1 MKAVVSWSR
10 SKVLLACAL
19 TPAVAGCAVLVAVGT
34 GSNASASSTP
44 AVTQS
49 DYSALG
55 GTSIG
60 DASALMPPSASAGE
74 GNRPIGSSATVLNLG
89 KPNLVVTIT
98 RSSEGGVCVFVER
111 HGARGGGGSC
121 GTAALLKSGE
131 TAEVHEQNAPT
142 VLAGVVP
149 DGVSAVKV
157 TFVDGSSQTVTVV
170 DNGWA
175 IEAAPNVLAST
186 TDITGG

>member
-1 MKAVVSWSR
+1 MKAVMPWSG

-19 TPAVAGCAVLVAVGT
+19 AITIAGIAVLVAVAT

-44 AVTQS
+44 EVTPS
-49 DYSALG
+49 AYSALV
-55 GTSIG
+55 GTSAG
-60 DASALMPPSASAGE
+60 DASASMPPSASAGE
-74 GNRPIGSSATVLNLG
+74 GNRPIGSSATELNLG

-98 RSSEGGVCVFVER
+98 KSSEGGVCVFVER

-131 TAEVHEQNAPT
+131 TAEVHEHNGPT

-157 TFVDGSSQTVTVV
+157 TFVDGSSQTVPVAH
-170 DNGWA
+170 NGWA
-175 IEAAPNVLAST
+175 IEDPPNVLAST
-186 TDITGG
+186 TNVTGG

>member
-1 MKAVVSWSR
+1 
-10 SKVLLACAL
+10 
-19 TPAVAGCAVLVAVGT
+19 
-34 GSNASASSTP
+34 
-44 AVTQS
+44 
-49 DYSALG
+49 
-55 GTSIG
+55 
-60 DASALMPPSASAGE
+60 MPPSASAGE

-89 KPNLVVTIT
+89 KPNLVVTVT

-157 TFVDGSSQTVTVV
+157 TFVDGSSQTVTVA

>member
-1 MKAVVSWSR
+1 MKAVLPWSR
-10 SKVLLACAL
+10 SKTLLTCAL
-19 TPAVAGCAVLVAVGT
+19 AIAVAGTAVLVAVAT
-34 GSNASASSTP
+34 GSTASANSTP

-49 DYSALG
+49 EYSALV
-55 GTSIG
+55 GTSAG
-60 DASALMPPSASAGE
+60 DAAASMPPSASAGE
-74 GNRPIGSSATVLNLG
+74 GNNPIGSSATELNLG
-89 KPNLVVTIT
+89 KPNLMVTIT
-98 RSSEGGVCVFVER
+98 KSSEGGVCVFVER

-121 GTAALLKSGE
+121 GTAALLKTGE

-157 TFVDGSSQTVTVV
+157 TFVDGSSQTVPVV

-186 TDITGG
+186 TDVTGG

>member
-1 MKAVVSWSR
+1 
-10 SKVLLACAL
+10 
-19 TPAVAGCAVLVAVGT
+19 
-34 GSNASASSTP
+34 
-44 AVTQS
+44 
-49 DYSALG
+49 
-55 GTSIG
+55 
-60 DASALMPPSASAGE
+60 
-74 GNRPIGSSATVLNLG
+74 
-89 KPNLVVTIT
+89 LVVTIA

-111 HGARGGGGSC
+111 HGSRGGGGGC
-121 GTAALLKSGE
+121 GPAALLKSGE

-175 IEAAPNVLAST
+175 IEAAPDVLAST
-186 TDITGG
+186 TEITGG

>member
-1 MKAVVSWSR
+1 
-10 SKVLLACAL
+10 L
-19 TPAVAGCAVLVAVGT
+19 
-34 GSNASASSTP
+34 
-44 AVTQS
+44 
-49 DYSALG
+49 
-55 GTSIG
+55 I
-60 DASALMPPSASAGE
+60 PPSASAGE
-74 GNRPIGSSATVLNLG
+74 GNRPIGGSATLLNLG
-89 KPNLVVTIT
+89 KPNLVVTIA

-175 IEAAPNVLAST
+175 IEAAPNILAST